1 MSESNMKLN
10 RRSVLGLIGTVGIG
24 SGAAFGSGAFSSVSA
39 TREVE
44 VNVVGAEGSGSEIAT
59 QFTDVLVDA
68 SAPEVAL
75 RDSDNNLVTDASGL
89 FPHSSTGSNTDTLTP
104 EGGNSQQLSDNY
116 VSLIAN
122 DVSVVFGYDNSGSS
136 GGSDER
142 LMPNSTYDYS
152 SGFFKL
158 VNNSGDNS
166 TAFDVTLDA
175 GGNLL
180 TDIGNSGDTHS
191 ENIASGIVSD
201 LSATLE
207 TGDSATETEDLTITI
222 N

>member
-1 MSESNMKLN
+1 MKLN

-44 VNVVGAEGSGSEIAT
+44 VNVVGANGNGDEIAT

-68 SAPEVAL
+68 SANEVAL
-75 RDSDNNLVTDASGL
+75 RDSSGLVTDPTTL
-89 FPHSSTGSNTDTLTP
+89 FPTSSDSLTTD
-104 EGGNSQQLSDNY
+104 NSTSISTDY

-122 DVSVVFGYDNSGSS
+122 DVSVVFGYED
-136 GGSDER
+136 GGTDER
-142 LMPNSTYDYS
+142 LMPNSTYEYP

-158 VNNSGDNS
+158 VNNDDGNG
-166 TAFDVTLDA
+166 TAFNVDLDTSS
-175 GGNLL
+175 GLL
-180 TDIGNSGDTHS
+180 TGIGGSADTYNADVS
-191 ENIASGIVSD
+191 AGNVSD

-222 N
+222 TEP

>member
-1 MSESNMKLN
+1 MKLN

-24 SGAAFGSGAFSSVSA
+24 SGAAFGSGAFSTVSA

-44 VNVVGAEGSGSEIAT
+44 VNVVGADGNGSEIAT
-59 QFTDVLVDA
+59 EFTDVLVDA
-68 SAPEVAL
+68 SAAEVAL
-75 RDSDNNLVTDASGL
+75 RNSDGTLVTDATTL
-89 FPHSSTGSNTDTLTP
+89 FPTSSDSLTTD
-104 EGGNSQQLSDNY
+104 GGTTVSTDY

-122 DVSVVFGYDNSGSS
+122 DVSVVFGYEDSGT
-136 GGSDER
+136 DER

-158 VNNSGDNS
+158 VNNDDGSGTNFNVD
-166 TAFDVTLDA
+166 LDT
-175 GGNLL
+175 GSGLL
-180 TDIGNSGDTHS
+180 TGIGGSTDSYNQDVSAGS
-191 ENIASGIVSD
+191 VSD

-222 N
+222 TEA

>member
-1 MSESNMKLN
+1 MKLN

-24 SGAAFGSGAFSSVSA
+24 SGAAFGSGAFSNVSA

-44 VNVVGAEGSGSEIAT
+44 VNVVGADGNGSEIAT
-59 QFTDVLVDA
+59 EFTDVLVDA
-68 SAPEVAL
+68 SAAEVAL
-75 RDSDNNLVTDASGL
+75 RNSDGTLVTDATTL
-89 FPHSSTGSNTDTLTP
+89 FPTSSDSLTTD
-104 EGGNSQQLSDNY
+104 GGTTVSTDY

-122 DVSVVFGYDNSGSS
+122 DVSVVFGYEDSGT
-136 GGSDER
+136 DER

-158 VNNSGDNS
+158 VNNDDGSGTNFNVD
-166 TAFDVTLDA
+166 LDT
-175 GGNLL
+175 GSGLL
-180 TDIGNSGDTHS
+180 TGIGGSTDSYNQDVSAGS
-191 ENIASGIVSD
+191 VSD

-222 N
+222 TEA

>member
-1 MSESNMKLN
+1 MKLN

-75 RDSDNNLVTDASGL
+75 RDSSGNLVTDPTTL
-89 FPHSSTGSNTDTLTP
+89 FPTEDDSLSTDDGTSISTD
-104 EGGNSQQLSDNY
+104 Y

-122 DVSVVFGYDNSGSS
+122 DVSVVFGYENNGT
-136 GGSDER
+136 DER
-142 LMPNSTYDYS
+142 LMPNSTYTYN

-158 VNNSGDNS
+158 VNNDDGNGTTFNVDLDTSSG
-166 TAFDVTLDA
+166 
-175 GGNLL
+175 LL
-180 TDIGNSGDTHS
+180 TGIGGSTDTYNEDVS
-191 ENIASGIVSD
+191 ADSVSD

-207 TGDSATETEDLTITI
+207 TGDSATETEDMTITI
-222 N
+222 S

>member
-1 MSESNMKLN
+1 MKLN

-24 SGAAFGSGAFSSVSA
+24 SGAAFGSGAFSNVSA

-44 VNVVGAEGSGSEIAT
+44 VNVVGADGNGSEIAT
-59 QFTDVLVDA
+59 EFTDVLVDA
-68 SAPEVAL
+68 SAAEVAL
-75 RDSDNNLVTDASGL
+75 RNSDGTLVTDATTL
-89 FPHSSTGSNTDTLTP
+89 FPKSSDSLTTD
-104 EGGNSQQLSDNY
+104 GGTTVSTDY

-122 DVSVVFGYDNSGSS
+122 DVSVVFGYEDSGT
-136 GGSDER
+136 DER

-158 VNNSGDNS
+158 VNNNDGSGTNFNVD
-166 TAFDVTLDA
+166 LDT
-175 GGNLL
+175 GSGLL
-180 TDIGNSGDTHS
+180 TGIGGSTDSYNQDVSAGS
-191 ENIASGIVSD
+191 VSD

-222 N
+222 TEA

>member
-1 MSESNMKLN
+1 MNMKLN

-24 SGAAFGSGAFSSVSA
+24 SGVAFGSGAFSTVSA

-44 VNVVGAEGSGSEIAT
+44 VNVVGADGNGSEIAT
-59 QFTDVLVDA
+59 EFTDVLVDA
-68 SAPEVAL
+68 SAAEVAL
-75 RDSDNNLVTDASGL
+75 RNSNGTLVTDATTL
-89 FPHSSTGSNTDTLTP
+89 FPTSSDSLTTD
-104 EGGNSQQLSDNY
+104 GGTTVSTDY

-122 DVSVVFGYDNSGSS
+122 DVSVVFGYEDSGT
-136 GGSDER
+136 DER

-158 VNNSGDNS
+158 VNNDDGSGSNFNVD
-166 TAFDVTLDA
+166 LDT
-175 GGNLL
+175 GSGLL
-180 TDIGNSGDTHS
+180 TGIGGSTDSYNQEVSAGS
-191 ENIASGIVSD
+191 VSD

-222 N
+222 TEA

>member
-1 MSESNMKLN
+1 MKLN

-68 SAPEVAL
+68 FAPEVAL
-75 RDSDNNLVTDASGL
+75 RDSSGNLVTDPTTL
-89 FPHSSTGSNTDTLTP
+89 FPTEDDSLSTDDGTSISTD
-104 EGGNSQQLSDNY
+104 Y

-122 DVSVVFGYDNSGSS
+122 DVSVVFGYENNGT
-136 GGSDER
+136 DER
-142 LMPNSTYDYS
+142 LMPNSTYTYN

-158 VNNSGDNS
+158 VNNDDGNGTTFNVDLDTSSG
-166 TAFDVTLDA
+166 
-175 GGNLL
+175 LL
-180 TDIGNSGDTHS
+180 TGIGGSTDTYNEDVS
-191 ENIASGIVSD
+191 DGSVSD

-207 TGDSATETEDLTITI
+207 TGDSATETEDMTITI
-222 N
+222 S

>member
-1 MSESNMKLN
+1 MKLN

-44 VNVVGAEGSGSEIAT
+44 VNVVGANGNGDEIAT

-68 SAPEVAL
+68 SANEVAL
-75 RDSDNNLVTDASGL
+75 RDSSGLVTDPTTL
-89 FPHSSTGSNTDTLTP
+89 FPTSSDSLTTD
-104 EGGNSQQLSDNY
+104 NSTSISTDY

-122 DVSVVFGYDNSGSS
+122 DVSVVFGYED
-136 GGSDER
+136 GGTDER
-142 LMPNSTYDYS
+142 LMPNSTYEYP

-158 VNNSGDNS
+158 VNNDDGNG
-166 TAFDVTLDA
+166 TAFNVDLDTSS
-175 GGNLL
+175 GLL
-180 TDIGNSGDTHS
+180 TGIGGSTDTYNADVS
-191 ENIASGIVSD
+191 AGNVSD

-222 N
+222 TEP

>member
-1 MSESNMKLN
+1 MSKSNMKLN

-44 VNVVGAEGSGSEIAT
+44 VNVVGADGNGSEIAT
-59 QFTDVLVDA
+59 EFTDVLVDA
-68 SAPEVAL
+68 SADEVAL
-75 RDSDNNLVTDASGL
+75 RDTDGNLITDPSTL
-89 FPHSSTGSNTDTLTP
+89 FPTSSDSLTTDGGTTLST
-104 EGGNSQQLSDNY
+104 NY

-122 DVSVVFGYDNSGSS
+122 DVSVVFGYDTSGS

-158 VNNSGDNS
+158 VNNDGNGTNFNVDLDTTSG
-166 TAFDVTLDA
+166 
-175 GGNLL
+175 LL
-180 TDIGNSGDTHS
+180 TGIGGSTNSYS
-191 ENIASGIVSD
+191 EDVSAGSVSD

-207 TGDSATETEDLTITI
+207 TGDSARETEDLTITI
-222 N
+222 TEV

>member
-1 MSESNMKLN
+1 MKLN

-24 SGAAFGSGAFSSVSA
+24 SGAAFGSGAFSNVSA

-44 VNVVGAEGSGSEIAT
+44 VNVVGADGNGSEIAT

-68 SAPEVAL
+68 SADEVAV
-75 RDSDNNLVTDASGL
+75 RDSDGNLVTDTSTL
-89 FPHSSTGSNTDTLTP
+89 FPTSSDSLTP
-104 EGGNSQQLSDNY
+104 DGASSAVSTEY

-122 DVSVVFGYDNSGSS
+122 DVSIVFGYED
-136 GGSDER
+136 GGTDER

-158 VNNSGDNS
+158 VNNDDGNS
-166 TAFDVTLDA
+166 TTFNVDLST
-175 GGNLL
+175 GSGLL
-180 TDIGNSGDTHS
+180 
-191 ENIASGIVSD
+191 SGIGGSTDTYSQDVSAGTVSD

-207 TGDSATETEDLTITI
+207 TGDSARETEDLTITI
-222 N
+222 TEA

>member
-1 MSESNMKLN
+1 MKLN

-24 SGAAFGSGAFSSVSA
+24 SGVAFGSGAFSTVSA

-44 VNVVGAEGSGSEIAT
+44 VNVVGADGNGSEIAT
-59 QFTDVLVDA
+59 EFTDVLVDA
-68 SAPEVAL
+68 SAAEVAL
-75 RDSDNNLVTDASGL
+75 RNSNGTLVTDATTL
-89 FPHSSTGSNTDTLTP
+89 FPTSSDSLTTD
-104 EGGNSQQLSDNY
+104 GGTTVSTDY

-122 DVSVVFGYDNSGSS
+122 DVSVVFGYEDSGT
-136 GGSDER
+136 DER

-158 VNNSGDNS
+158 VNNDDGSGSNFNVD
-166 TAFDVTLDA
+166 LDT
-175 GGNLL
+175 GSGLL
-180 TDIGNSGDTHS
+180 TGIGGSTDSYNQEVSAGS
-191 ENIASGIVSD
+191 VSD

-222 N
+222 TEA

>member
-1 MSESNMKLN
+1 MKLN

-44 VNVVGAEGSGSEIAT
+44 VNVVGADGNGDEIAT

-68 SAPEVAL
+68 SANEVAL
-75 RDSDNNLVTDASGL
+75 RDSGGNLVTDPTGL
-89 FPHSSTGSNTDTLTP
+89 FPTSSDSLTP
-104 EGGNSQQLSDNY
+104 DGGTALSTSY

-122 DVSVVFGYDNSGSS
+122 DVSVVFGYEDSGT
-136 GGSDER
+136 DER
-142 LMPNSTYDYS
+142 LMPNSTYTYN

-158 VNNSGDNS
+158 VNNDDGNGTTFNVDLDTSSG
-166 TAFDVTLDA
+166 
-175 GGNLL
+175 LL
-180 TDIGNSGDTHS
+180 TGIGGSTDTYNEDVS
-191 ENIASGIVSD
+191 AGSVSD

-222 N
+222 S

>member
-68 SAPEVAL
+68 FAPEVAL
-75 RDSDNNLVTDASGL
+75 RDSSGNLVTDPTTL
-89 FPHSSTGSNTDTLTP
+89 FPTEDDSLSTDDGTSISTD
-104 EGGNSQQLSDNY
+104 Y

-122 DVSVVFGYDNSGSS
+122 DVSVVFGYENNGT
-136 GGSDER
+136 DER
-142 LMPNSTYDYS
+142 LMPNSTYTYN

-158 VNNSGDNS
+158 VNNDDGNGTTFNVDLDTSSG
-166 TAFDVTLDA
+166 
-175 GGNLL
+175 LL
-180 TDIGNSGDTHS
+180 TGIGGSTDTYNEDVS
-191 ENIASGIVSD
+191 DGSVSD

-207 TGDSATETEDLTITI
+207 TGDSATETEDMTITI
-222 N
+222 S

>member
-1 MSESNMKLN
+1 MNMKLN

-24 SGAAFGSGAFSSVSA
+24 SGAAFGSGAFSTVSA

-44 VNVVGAEGSGSEIAT
+44 VNVVGADGNGSEIAT
-59 QFTDVLVDA
+59 EFTDVLVDA
-68 SAPEVAL
+68 SAAEVAL
-75 RDSDNNLVTDASGL
+75 RNSDGTLVTDATTL
-89 FPHSSTGSNTDTLTP
+89 FPTSSDSLTTD
-104 EGGNSQQLSDNY
+104 GGTTVSTDY

-122 DVSVVFGYDNSGSS
+122 DVSVVFGYEDSGT
-136 GGSDER
+136 DER

-158 VNNSGDNS
+158 VNNDDGSGTNFNVD
-166 TAFDVTLDA
+166 LDT
-175 GGNLL
+175 GSGLL
-180 TDIGNSGDTHS
+180 TGIGGSTDSYNQDVSAGS
-191 ENIASGIVSD
+191 VSD

-222 N
+222 TEA

>member
-1 MSESNMKLN
+1 MKLN

-24 SGAAFGSGAFSSVSA
+24 SGAAFGSGAFSNVSA

-44 VNVVGAEGSGSEIAT
+44 VYVVGADGNGSEIAT

-68 SAPEVAL
+68 SADEVAV
-75 RDSDNNLVTDASGL
+75 RDSDGNLVTDTSTL
-89 FPHSSTGSNTDTLTP
+89 FPTSSDSLTP
-104 EGGNSQQLSDNY
+104 DGASSAVSTEY

-122 DVSVVFGYDNSGSS
+122 DVSIVFGYED
-136 GGSDER
+136 GGTDER

-158 VNNSGDNS
+158 VNNDDGNS
-166 TAFDVTLDA
+166 TTFNVDLST
-175 GGNLL
+175 GSGLL
-180 TDIGNSGDTHS
+180 
-191 ENIASGIVSD
+191 SGIGGSTDTYSQDVSAGTVSD

-207 TGDSATETEDLTITI
+207 TGDSARETEDLTITI
-222 N
+222 TEA

>member
-1 MSESNMKLN
+1 MKLN

-44 VNVVGAEGSGSEIAT
+44 VNVVGADGNGSEIAT
-59 QFTDVLVDA
+59 EFTDVLVDA
-68 SAPEVAL
+68 SADEVAL
-75 RDSDNNLVTDASGL
+75 RDTDGNLITDPSTL
-89 FPHSSTGSNTDTLTP
+89 FPTSSDSLTTDGGTTLST
-104 EGGNSQQLSDNY
+104 NY

-122 DVSVVFGYDNSGSS
+122 DVSVVFGYDTSGS

-158 VNNSGDNS
+158 VNNDGNGTNFNVDLDTTSG
-166 TAFDVTLDA
+166 
-175 GGNLL
+175 LL
-180 TDIGNSGDTHS
+180 TGIGGSTNSYS
-191 ENIASGIVSD
+191 EDVSAGSVSD

-207 TGDSATETEDLTITI
+207 TGDSARETEDLTITI
-222 N
+222 TEV

>member
-1 MSESNMKLN
+1 MKLN

-75 RDSDNNLVTDASGL
+75 RDSSGNLVTDPTTL
-89 FPHSSTGSNTDTLTP
+89 FPTEDDSLSTDDGTSISTD
-104 EGGNSQQLSDNY
+104 Y

-122 DVSVVFGYDNSGSS
+122 DVSVVFGYENNGT
-136 GGSDER
+136 DER
-142 LMPNSTYDYS
+142 LMPNSTYTYN

-158 VNNSGDNS
+158 VNNDDGNGTTFNVDLDTSSG
-166 TAFDVTLDA
+166 
-175 GGNLL
+175 LL
-180 TDIGNSGDTHS
+180 TGIGGSTDTYNEDVS
-191 ENIASGIVSD
+191 DGSVSD

-207 TGDSATETEDLTITI
+207 TGDSATETEDMTITI
-222 N
+222 S

>member
-1 MSESNMKLN
+1 MKLN

-44 VNVVGAEGSGSEIAT
+44 VNVVGADGNGSEIAT
-59 QFTDVLVDA
+59 EFTDVLVDA
-68 SAPEVAL
+68 SADEVAL
-75 RDSDNNLVTDASGL
+75 RDTDGNLITDPSTL
-89 FPHSSTGSNTDTLTP
+89 FPTSSDSLTP
-104 EGGNSQQLSDNY
+104 DDSTTLSTNY

-122 DVSVVFGYDNSGSS
+122 DVSVVFGYDTSDS

-158 VNNSGDNS
+158 VNNDGNGTNFNVDLDTTSG
-166 TAFDVTLDA
+166 
-175 GGNLL
+175 LL
-180 TDIGNSGDTHS
+180 TGIGGSTNSYS
-191 ENIASGIVSD
+191 EDVSAGSVSD

-207 TGDSATETEDLTITI
+207 TGDSARETEDLTITI
-222 N
+222 TEV

>member
-1 MSESNMKLN
+1 MKLN

-44 VNVVGAEGSGSEIAT
+44 VNVVGADGNGSEIAT
-59 QFTDVLVDA
+59 EFTDVLVDA
-68 SAPEVAL
+68 SADEVAL
-75 RDSDNNLVTDASGL
+75 RDTDGNLITDPSTL
-89 FPHSSTGSNTDTLTP
+89 FPTSSDSLTP
-104 EGGNSQQLSDNY
+104 DDSTTLSTNY

-122 DVSVVFGYDNSGSS
+122 DVSVVFGYDTSDS

-158 VNNSGDNS
+158 VNNDGNGTNFNVDLDTTSG
-166 TAFDVTLDA
+166 
-175 GGNLL
+175 LL
-180 TDIGNSGDTHS
+180 TGIGGSTNSYS
-191 ENIASGIVSD
+191 EDVSAGSVSD

-207 TGDSATETEDLTITI
+207 TGDSAKETEDLTITI
-222 N
+222 TEV

>member
-1 MSESNMKLN
+1 MKLN

-44 VNVVGAEGSGSEIAT
+44 VNVVGADGNGSEIAT
-59 QFTDVLVDA
+59 EFTDVLVDA
-68 SAPEVAL
+68 SADEVAL
-75 RDSDNNLVTDASGL
+75 RDTDSNLITDPSTL
-89 FPHSSTGSNTDTLTP
+89 FPTSSDSLTTDGGTTLST
-104 EGGNSQQLSDNY
+104 NY

-122 DVSVVFGYDNSGSS
+122 DVSVVFGYDTSDS

-158 VNNSGDNS
+158 VNNDDGNGTSFNVDLDTTSG
-166 TAFDVTLDA
+166 
-175 GGNLL
+175 LL
-180 TDIGNSGDTHS
+180 TGIGGSTDSYS
-191 ENIASGIVSD
+191 EDVSADSVSD

-207 TGDSATETEDLTITI
+207 TGDSAKETEDLTITI
-222 N
+222 TEA

>member
-1 MSESNMKLN
+1 MNMKLN

-24 SGAAFGSGAFSSVSA
+24 SGAAFGSGAFSNVSA

-44 VNVVGAEGSGSEIAT
+44 VNVVGADGNGSEIAT
-59 QFTDVLVDA
+59 EFTDVLVDA
-68 SAPEVAL
+68 SAAEVAL
-75 RDSDNNLVTDASGL
+75 RNSDGTLVTDATTL
-89 FPHSSTGSNTDTLTP
+89 FPTSSDSLTTD
-104 EGGNSQQLSDNY
+104 GGTTVSTDY

-122 DVSVVFGYDNSGSS
+122 DVSVVFGYEDSGT
-136 GGSDER
+136 DER

-158 VNNSGDNS
+158 VNNDDGSGTNFNVD
-166 TAFDVTLDA
+166 LDT
-175 GGNLL
+175 GSGLL
-180 TDIGNSGDTHS
+180 TGIGGSTDSYNQDVSAGS
-191 ENIASGIVSD
+191 VSD

-222 N
+222 TEA